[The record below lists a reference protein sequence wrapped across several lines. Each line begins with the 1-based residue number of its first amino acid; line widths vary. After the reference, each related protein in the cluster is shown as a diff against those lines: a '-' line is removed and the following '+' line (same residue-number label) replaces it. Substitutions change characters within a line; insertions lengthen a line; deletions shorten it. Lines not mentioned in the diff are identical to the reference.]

1 MIVPE
6 SVDLELDCSQCEGKY
21 HDIKNNQLLNHK
33 DHQGS
38 CKNMLLC
45 SIKKSISSPGRF
57 KKGFLMKR
65 NCKIGSKYLKY
76 VFKSSFSVI
85 GKR

>member
-38 CKNMLLC
+38 CKIC
-45 SIKKSISSPGRF
+45 YFVPPKSPFSSPGRL
-57 KKGFLMKR
+57 KNGFLMKR
-65 NCKIGSKYLKY
+65 NCKIGSKPLKY
-76 VFKSSFSVI
+76 VFKTSFSVI
-85 GKR
+85 SKR

>member
-45 SIKKSISSPGRF
+45 SIKKSVFESWAAQ
-57 KKGFLMKR
+57 KR
-65 NCKIGSKYLKY
+65 
-76 VFKSSFSVI
+76 VFDETKL
-85 GKR
+85 